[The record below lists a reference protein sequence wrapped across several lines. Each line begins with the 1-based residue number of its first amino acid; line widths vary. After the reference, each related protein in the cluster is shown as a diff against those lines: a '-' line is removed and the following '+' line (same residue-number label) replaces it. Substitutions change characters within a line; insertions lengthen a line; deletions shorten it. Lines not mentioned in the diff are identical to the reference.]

1 MRDKGKP
8 AEREEALRTTTPRPT
23 STSPRPSRPPPK
35 QFTPTRPHLKLPPKR
50 LPQLPPKDLLLTA
63 VTETVEKVMKPSE
76 TTTESVVTIF
86 VSGSVPGV
94 YSTVLSTITATSS
107 PTVRRKREVEVVSG
121 RHLGISP
128 TPAQHLDAT
137 QVVSKGNH
145 LSISPSKVDW
155 QCRAKTITVTVTEMH
170 ACDGSVTLMSGG
182 SDSDSE

>member
-1 MRDKGKP
+1 MI
-8 AEREEALRTTTPRPT
+8 
-23 STSPRPSRPPPK
+23 
-35 QFTPTRPHLKLPPKR
+35 
-50 LPQLPPKDLLLTA
+50 
-63 VTETVEKVMKPSE
+63 KPSE
-76 TTTESVVTIF
+76 TANESVVTIF

-137 QVVSKGNH
+137 QQVVSKGNH

-182 SDSDSE
+182 SDSDSD